1 MIYLKDVLELMPHE
15 KKFRLMNHKYAKG
28 VVCVSRELLEK
39 RYDVTKMKVA
49 TISTYINTFEEYGG
63 NELVVDKFIENQ
75 DLEDINI
82 TINKVM
88 LTDDDE
94 KTLRRLLEKAACCN

>member
-15 KKFRLMNHKYAKG
+15 KMFRLKEHKYSKD

-39 RYDVTKMKVA
+39 RYDVTKMMVA
-49 TISTYINTFEEYGG
+49 TIGTYFNTFEEYGG
-63 NELVVDKFIENQ
+63 IELVVDKFVENR